1 MLCVELVQVC
11 PENKLVVLTMK
22 GDNMH
27 GFFFVGL
34 FLTLSVK
41 TSLFMSAYCMLL
53 TVNNIKPRLLGL
65 LGGLCVTTGPLKVAK
80 FSLGFQFSPALT

>member
-1 MLCVELVQVC
+1 
-11 PENKLVVLTMK
+11 
-22 GDNMH
+22 
-27 GFFFVGL
+27 
-34 FLTLSVK
+34 
-41 TSLFMSAYCMLL
+41 MSAYCMLL

>member
-27 GFFFVGL
+27 GFFL
-34 FLTLSVK
+34 
-41 TSLFMSAYCMLL
+41 
-53 TVNNIKPRLLGL
+53 
-65 LGGLCVTTGPLKVAK
+65 
-80 FSLGFQFSPALT
+80 